1 MFGNVKVSRLEAMTR
16 GWLIGDFT
24 PSILRTSAFEV
35 AYLHHKKD
43 ENWPAHVHNLADEYN
58 VLIRGSM
65 MINNEQISQGDIFII
80 KKGMMTKATFL
91 EDCEILCIKVP
102 SVPSDKHCY

>member
-1 MFGNVKVSRLEAMTR
+1 
-16 GWLIGDFT
+16 
-24 PSILRTSAFEV
+24 V

-43 ENWPAHVHNLADEYN
+43 EIWPAHVHHIADEYN

-65 MINNEQISQGDIFII
+65 KLNNEILSQGDIFVI
-80 KKGMMTKATFL
+80 KKGMLVKPVFY

-102 SVPSDKHCY
+102 SVPSDKHSY